1 MKKLVSIILAAIT
14 VTTVAAA
21 FAGCSSDNNS
31 GSSAS
36 SNTSTNS
43 ITIAVPNDTTNEARS
58 LLLLQQLGYIKLDD
72 NAGITA
78 TIKDIKE
85 NPKNIKFNE
94 VEAAQVPN
102 VLQDVDYAVINS
114 NYALEANLNPVK
126 DSLGIE
132 NSSSAYGNVIVVKE
146 GNEKTDKIKALKA
159 AVESKQVADF
169 ITQKYD
175 GSVVSVVDN
184 PTDGYD
190 SSIDYNALK
199 GEKITVAASPTPHAE
214 ILAEVKKILA
224 KKDITL
230 EVTEFTDYIQPNNVV
245 ESGEF
250 DANYVEHK
258 PYLDDFNQ
266 QNKTHLVVVTTV
278 HVEPIGLYGG
288 KQKTLDALK

>member
-14 VTTVAAA
+14 VTTVAVA

-58 LLLLQQLGYIKLDD
+58 LLLLQQLGYIKLDE

-169 ITQKYD
+169 ITKKYD

-224 KKDITL
+224 KKDITF

>member
-14 VTTVAAA
+14 VTTVAVA

-58 LLLLQQLGYIKLDD
+58 LLLLQQLGYIKLDE

-169 ITQKYD
+169 ITKKYD

-288 KQKTLDALK
+288 KKKTLDALK

>member
-58 LLLLQQLGYIKLDD
+58 LLLLQQLGYIKLDE

-169 ITQKYD
+169 ITKKYD